1 MKPFFASA
9 SLLAAAFLSSCAT
22 AYQPDG
28 LMGGFSETQLAENV
42 YQVRFNGNGY
52 TSAERAS
59 DFALLRSAE
68 LCLRAGYP
76 YFVIEDAEAS
86 EKRSEYTTP
95 THTQAQAQGQLIGDS
110 IFVTGQSTTYGGQSY
125 VITKPG
131 HSMLVVFFR
140 TPPKNLGFVYQAHFI
155 DSSLRSKYGLR

>member
-1 MKPFFASA
+1 MRPFLAFA

-22 AYQPDG
+22 AYQRDG

-42 YQVRFNGNGY
+42 YRVRFNGNGY
-52 TSAERAS
+52 TSLERAS

-68 LCLRAGYP
+68 LCLRTGYA
-76 YFVIEDAEAS
+76 YFIIEDAEAS
-86 EKRSEYTTP
+86 EKRSEYRTP
-95 THTQAQAQGQLIGDS
+95 THTQAQAQGHLIGDS
-110 IFVTGQSTTYGGQSY
+110 AYVTGQSTTYGGQTH

-140 TPPKNLGFVYQAHFI
+140 TPPKNLGLVYQARFI
-155 DSSLRSKYGLR
+155 DSSLRDKYGLR